1 MEGVVVAVPR
11 ALHLQEE
18 EGEEEQQLGH
28 QVQEVEEE
36 VVEECQLGEWEKKL
50 LQLQGEKRLRVEGEG
65 EER

>member
-1 MEGVVVAVPR
+1 MEGGVVAVPR
-11 ALHLQEE
+11 ALHLQGE

-28 QVQEVEEE
+28 QVQEVEE